1 VLLLWFS
8 YFLLDLIPWRLLSLS
23 LSPRRETCVLS
34 LSVKDRVLRPKT
46 ISKSLLSVVTGSYFR
61 TAIWPLSGWVLS
73 KRSVKTLEKLD
84 LISPR
89 LTVIS
94 DFGSLLTLLM
104 NSLSLFYRM
113 ELRWLMK
120 LLRVLRT
127 TWWTLSLSLL
137 SVNLNSSMVTLCL
150 LSLRSFFSVSC
161 SSMPL
166 SRNVDYMDP
175 SVGLTDMS
183 LMSLISVSL
192 LSNFLF
198 SSMNTLRRLPSML
211 SITVLESVI
220 MVVESLML
228 RIELLWWPS

>member
-1 VLLLWFS
+1 M
-8 YFLLDLIPWRLLSLS
+8 
-23 LSPRRETCVLS
+23 
-34 LSVKDRVLRPKT
+34 
-46 ISKSLLSVVTGSYFR
+46 
-61 TAIWPLSGWVLS
+61 
-73 KRSVKTLEKLD
+73 
-84 LISPR
+84 
-89 LTVIS
+89 VI
-94 DFGSLLTLLM
+94 
-104 NSLSLFYRM
+104 
-113 ELRWLMK
+113 
-120 LLRVLRT
+120 
-127 TWWTLSLSLL
+127 
-137 SVNLNSSMVTLCL
+137 LCL

-183 LMSLISVSL
+183 SMSLISVSL

-198 SSMNTLRRLPSML
+198 SSMNTLKRLPLML